1 MVGLDILRKETLQDK
16 IFIIINSIL
25 LTLIFISVAYPLI
38 FILSA
43 SISSPDALYRG
54 EVWLFPVDITFEGY
68 KRVMANKDIWMGYR
82 NTIFYTI
89 AGTLI
94 NLAVTIPCG
103 YVLSRK
109 EYRFRIPITVI
120 FTFTMFFQGGL
131 IPTYLIIDSLGLVNT
146 IWVMLLP
153 GAANMVYII
162 IARTYIKSNI
172 HESLWESAAMDGC
185 SHTRFLFRI
194 VLPLSKPIM
203 AVLAL
208 FYGVI
213 HWNSYFNALIYLSDR
228 ELVPLQLILRE
239 ILIINDMG
247 ASDMMSIDDAQIAAK
262 MLRLKDLVKYAVMVV
277 SALPLLIIYPFL
289 QKYFTKGVMMG
300 AIKG

>member
-1 MVGLDILRKETLQDK
+1 VVGKTSSKKETAQDRV
-16 IFIIINSIL
+16 FIAINSIL
-25 LTLIFISVAYPLI
+25 LAVVFLSVAYPLL

-43 SISSPDALYRG
+43 SISSPDSLYRG
-54 EVWLFPVDITFEGY
+54 EVWLFPKAITFEGY
-68 KRVMANKDIWMGYR
+68 TRVMANKEIWMGYR
-82 NTIFYTI
+82 NTVFYTVF
-89 AGTLI
+89 GTLI
-94 NLAVTIPCG
+94 NLAVIIPCG

-109 EYRFRIPITVI
+109 EYRFRTPITI
-120 FTFTMFFQGGL
+120 MFTFTMFFSGGL
-131 IPTYLIIDSLGLVNT
+131 IPTYLVVDSLGLINT
-146 IWVMLLP
+146 VWAMLLP

-172 HESLWESAAMDGC
+172 HDSLWESAAMDGC
-185 SHTRFLFRI
+185 IHTRFLFQI
-194 VLPLSKPIM
+194 VLPLSKPII

-208 FYGVI
+208 FCGVI
-213 HWNSYFNALIYLSDR
+213 HWNSYFNALIYLSNR

-247 ASDMMSIDDAQIAAK
+247 ASEMMSIDDAQIAAR

-277 SALPLLIIYPFL
+277 SALPLLVAYPFL
-289 QKYFTKGVMMG
+289 QKYFATGVMMG